1 MLYKIGQKAMTVEQV
16 WDYGRERGHEL
27 YSPVT
32 SSVEYK
38 KDKNSFVVY
47 WASIDLT
54 DSSGN
59 GPNPVLTE
67 FRYGEKEPA
76 FEMKLHARSAT
87 ERCRLT
93 SRRRSADKRPG
104 RLFIRSRK
112 QGAAALSSA
121 APFSSSSFFES
132 LSEVSYGPQRISSPL
147 ARHSS

>member
-1 MLYKIGQKAMTVEQV
+1 MTVEQV

-76 FEMKLHARSAT
+76 FEMKLHGTFGYRALPID
-87 ERCRLT
+87 LT
-93 SRRRSADKRPG
+93 KAFG
-104 RLFIRSRK
+104 R
-112 QGAAALSSA
+112 
-121 APFSSSSFFES
+121 
-132 LSEVSYGPQRISSPL
+132 
-147 ARHSS
+147 